1 MQRILILVLSLL
13 FLATSVVADV
23 EWQLNRNIQLPSSPV
38 DITTSADGQ
47 KIFVLLAKG
56 EVQIYDTNGQR
67 QETLKFD
74 AAADKIVVSPDGEKL
89 LLSDSKGKQVQLVTL
104 SYVKPIDIAGSPFK
118 GPKDAKVVVAVYSD
132 FQ

>member
-23 EWQLNRNIQLPSSPV
+23 EWQLNRNIQLPSTPV

-47 KIFVLLAKG
+47 KIFVLLKKG

-74 AAADKIVVSPDGEKL
+74 TAADKIIVSPDGEKL
-89 LLSDSKGKQVQLVTL
+89 LLSDSKGKQVQLVSL
-104 SYVKPIDIAGSPFK
+104 SYVKPIDIAGSPFT
-118 GPKDAKVVVAVYSD
+118 GPNDAKVVVAVYSD

>member
-23 EWQLNRNIQLPSSPV
+23 EWQINGNIQLPSTPV

-56 EVQIYDTNGQR
+56 EVQIYDANGRQ

-74 AAADKIVVSPDGEKL
+74 RAADKIVVSPDGEKL
-89 LLSDSKGKQVQLVTL
+89 LLSDSKGKQVQLVSL
-104 SYVKPIDIAGSPFK
+104 SYVKPVDIAGSPFK
-118 GPKDAKVVVAVYSD
+118 GPDDAKVVVAVYSD